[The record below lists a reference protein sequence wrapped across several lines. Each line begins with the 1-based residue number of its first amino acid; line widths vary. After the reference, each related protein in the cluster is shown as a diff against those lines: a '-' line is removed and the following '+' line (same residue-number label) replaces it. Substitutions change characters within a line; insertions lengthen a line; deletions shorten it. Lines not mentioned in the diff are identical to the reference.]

1 MAYTKPENGTNQLQT
16 NQRKPAPVQIPF
28 WRHSHVG
35 YLVCL
40 PLVGLALL
48 ASLLEQQLG
57 LHAYFSSAPLLLA
70 VVIISLL
77 WGTGPALLAILA
89 SILVLDEM
97 DVQPTGSFDMHTWD
111 GLLQVLPFMLSGALI
126 AIITAQ
132 RETARR
138 RALVA
143 EQEVDSYADK
153 LELDNRLLSDVI
165 VQASQELHTSFNNKY
180 RF

>member
-1 MAYTKPENGTNQLQT
+1 MAYAKPENGTNQLQM
-16 NQRKPAPVQIPF
+16 NQRKPASVQIPF

-48 ASLLEQQLG
+48 GSLLEQQLG
-57 LHAYFSSAPLLLA
+57 LHATSPARPFCSQSCSFHCSGGLVQHSLPSWSVCSFSIICMFRQLA
-70 VVIISLL
+70 
-77 WGTGPALLAILA
+77 ALIFTPG
-89 SILVLDEM
+89 I
-97 DVQPTGSFDMHTWD
+97 GF
-111 GLLQVLPFMLSGALI
+111 LQVLPFILSGALI

-143 EQEVDSYADK
+143 EQEVND
-153 LELDNRLLSDVI
+153 LC
-165 VQASQELHTSFNNKY
+165 
-180 RF
+180 